1 MPTYFV
7 IIKYISG
14 IYLFLIG
21 LFIVTNSNLKNHP
34 YSLIAIACFT
44 ESAFAIHYIM
54 PTLLFS
60 VINLQ
65 EKPKLLYYL
74 LSPVGIFTNFS
85 NV

>member
-14 IYLFLIG
+14 IYLFIIG
-21 LFIVTNSNLKNHP
+21 IFIAINKDLKKHP

-44 ESAFAIHYIM
+44 ESASTIHYIT

-65 EKPKLLYYL
+65 
-74 LSPVGIFTNFS
+74 
-85 NV
+85 